1 MASELKIAVGVCT
14 SVATVVL
21 LCLFVITG
29 TDRGP
34 AASAEVE
41 PHKQETAA
49 SRQVGEVFVDLP
61 PSTPV
66 LRRYAAKVFDNIHT
80 DLENEKFTIV
90 MSTYKRTGIL
100 HGVLK
105 HYCKTPSLDKIIVIW
120 NNVGIPVP
128 ASLLNISYS
137 CEVPLKFIE
146 EAENK
151 LTNRFKPRPEIE
163 TQCK

>member
-1 MASELKIAVGVCT
+1 MASWLKVTGGVCVGVT
-14 SVATVVL
+14 VVVL
-21 LCLFVITG
+21 LWLIAISR
-29 TDRGP
+29 TDRSQTG
-34 AASAEVE
+34 EG
-41 PHKQETAA
+41 HKKVTAA
-49 SRQVGEVFVDLP
+49 SSQVQDWLS
-61 PSTPV
+61 PSAPV
-66 LRRYAAKVFDNIHT
+66 LRRYASMVFDKIET

-100 HGVLK
+100 HKVLK
-105 HYCKTPSLDKIIVIW
+105 HYCKTPSLDKIVVIW

-128 ASLLNISYS
+128 GSLLNISDS

-163 TQCK
+163 TQCKC